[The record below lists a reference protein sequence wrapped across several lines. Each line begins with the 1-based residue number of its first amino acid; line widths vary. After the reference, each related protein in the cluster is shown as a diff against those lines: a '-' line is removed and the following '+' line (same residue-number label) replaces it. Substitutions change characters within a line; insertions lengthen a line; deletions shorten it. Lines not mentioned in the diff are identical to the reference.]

1 MVQYIPAPDPRTLLP
16 PLLACLPTAFASP
29 RPPPA
34 LLPLLSPILRQ
45 RVQLL
50 SPSSSST
57 DSWLTLLC
65 WDTSG
70 AEKLPG
76 IVESESF
83 ELHPVSGE
91 IEFRDVEQLRY
102 RRLDPETL
110 QALLVLTDLSLM
122 VTYLWCIGDEE
133 GGGTGWRAAELG
145 PLNLS
150 EIDGKT
156 WFTSIEEADEMAR
169 ESTVAL
175 AIREA
180 ENNKQDVGE
189 ATEDDDD
196 QYWAQYDMTLGQTPT
211 ETRSSRQ
218 EVPAVAKGRPC
229 STSEDEYYAQYTEV
243 QPALD
248 GHDPSAQREEFG
260 MSSLNGDITTKGS
273 TRRRPSNGVPISEP
287 PEMTSRRDNS
297 TSYVSQPQPSSSS
310 DITLTVERLE
320 HTAASLAQSEM
331 AARQHI
337 STSMKSLFRL
347 ARNTGIDRQEFERL
361 IRTELET
368 LSMLEDDE

>member
-50 SPSSSST
+50 SPSTSST

-65 WDTSG
+65 WNTSG
-70 AEKLPG
+70 AEKLPD

-91 IEFRDVEQLRY
+91 IEFKDVENLRY

-110 QALLVLTDLSLM
+110 HALLAMHDLSLV

-133 GGGTGWRAAELG
+133 GGGTGWRVAELG

-150 EIDGKT
+150 ESDGKT
-156 WFTSIEEADEMAR
+156 WFSSIAEADEMAR
-169 ESTVAL
+169 ETIVAL
-175 AIREA
+175 ALREA
-180 ENNKQDVGE
+180 ENNEQGVID

-196 QYWAQYDMTLGQTPT
+196 QYWAQYDRSLGQTPT
-211 ETRSSRQ
+211 GTRSPGQ
-218 EVPAVAKGRPC
+218 EVSAAVNGRPRT
-229 STSEDEYYAQYTEV
+229 TSEDDYFAQYTEV
-243 QPALD
+243 QPVLD
-248 GHDPSAQREEFG
+248 GDNPSAQREELG
-260 MSSLNGDITTKGS
+260 MSSLNGDIITKGS
-273 TRRRPSNGVPISEP
+273 TKQIPSNDTRISMSSET
-287 PEMTSRRDNS
+287 TSQRDNS
-297 TSYVSQPQPSSSS
+297 SSHIDQPHPSSSS
-310 DITLTVERLE
+310 DGTFAVERLE
-320 HTAASLAQSEM
+320 HTAASMTRSEM

-347 ARNTGIDRQEFERL
+347 ARDTGIDRLEFERL